1 MFRLVG
7 ILIITAYLNIYLN
20 FSQYNTSNFPE
31 LFTIN
36 SAFAGSEIQKISKR
50 KSPPVKT
57 TLFSRSRGDEYENI
71 GTLSFDI
78 ESQNS
83 GDLQIKLSAEVG
95 NKRKKGPILIPPEV
109 RDTWRKNAVQLG
121 KLPPGPR
128 IAIVID
134 DAGLDK
140 KRTAEVI
147 NLTGPLTISFLAY
160 GRGLPEQVKLAK
172 NAGHEILVHIA
183 MEPLN
188 KSIDPGPKALLT
200 NNPGSEILKNLR
212 WGLERF
218 EGYVGINNHMG
229 SRFTSDP
236 QGMEIVIQELKR
248 RGLLFLDSRTSDMTV
263 SASIALAHD
272 VPFAERNIF
281 LDNVNSVSAIK
292 KQLRL
297 MEKFA
302 NKYGSV
308 VAIAHPRDNTIKV
321 LSQWLAIMAEKGFVQ
336 VPISTIIAEKRSLSA
351 IKSNNK
357 KF

>member
-31 LFTIN
+31 LFAIN

-147 NLTGPLTISFLAY
+147 NLMGPFC
-160 GRGLPEQVKLAK
+160 
-172 NAGHEILVHIA
+172 
-183 MEPLN
+183 
-188 KSIDPGPKALLT
+188 KSG
-200 NNPGSEILKNLR
+200 N
-212 WGLERF
+212 
-218 EGYVGINNHMG
+218 
-229 SRFTSDP
+229 
-236 QGMEIVIQELKR
+236 
-248 RGLLFLDSRTSDMTV
+248 
-263 SASIALAHD
+263 
-272 VPFAERNIF
+272 
-281 LDNVNSVSAIK
+281 
-292 KQLRL
+292 
-297 MEKFA
+297 
-302 NKYGSV
+302 
-308 VAIAHPRDNTIKV
+308 
-321 LSQWLAIMAEKGFVQ
+321 
-336 VPISTIIAEKRSLSA
+336 
-351 IKSNNK
+351 
-357 KF
+357 